1 LSAPTDRSEN
11 GVSEFGER
19 MTRSRILL
27 AGMTQMLRGILAELL
42 AQEPEFE
49 VVGELPGGVAALLD
63 ELRDA
68 DAEFLILGVDQ
79 MELAFCDYLERRP
92 ELNVLVIAGDGAQ
105 GYLYAAVGEL
115 SPRTL
120 VDVLKRHLGG
130 SADP

>member
-1 LSAPTDRSEN
+1 
-11 GVSEFGER
+11 

-27 AGMTQMLRGILAELL
+27 VGMTQMLRGILAELL
-42 AQEPEFE
+42 RREPEFE
-49 VVGELPGGVAALLD
+49 VVGELSGGVPALLD

-68 DAEFLILGVDQ
+68 DAEFLIVGIDS

-92 ELNVLVIAGDGAQ
+92 QINVLVIAGDGAQ

-120 VDVLKRHLGG
+120 VDVLKGHLAR